1 MQTLQQVLDQNETL
15 TARGIDQQNFK
26 KDDYFNREYYERRA
40 RAFNSARVPSTDG
53 IECDICGNK
62 ELIQYVLEEDGRFY
76 EQCELC
82 ACVERRNAKRKI
94 AKSGLE
100 KNIDETGEYE
110 VHNEWQKV
118 IKAKADK
125 FVTQN
130 KDRCF
135 YIGGQSGAGK
145 THISTLISKK
155 LMEEG
160 KPLLYCKWTE
170 LMDKLNNWNNELRD
184 SLYDDVTTIKVLY
197 LDDFFKPIGSN
208 PYTRAEIRTTFEIID
223 RRYVNSDLITI
234 ISSELTSD
242 RINAIDTA
250 LARRIIEMAG
260 EYITDISNDTSKIF
274 RRVDWRR

>member
-1 MQTLQQVLDQNETL
+1 M
-15 TARGIDQQNFK
+15 TAHGINQQNFK

-82 ACVERRNAKRKI
+82 ACVERRHAKRKI

-100 KNIDETGEYE
+100 KNIEETGEYE

-155 LMEEG
+155 LMEQG

-170 LMDKLNNWNNELRD
+170 LMDKLNDWNNNQRD
-184 SLYDDVTTIKVLY
+184 DLYNDVTAIKVLY